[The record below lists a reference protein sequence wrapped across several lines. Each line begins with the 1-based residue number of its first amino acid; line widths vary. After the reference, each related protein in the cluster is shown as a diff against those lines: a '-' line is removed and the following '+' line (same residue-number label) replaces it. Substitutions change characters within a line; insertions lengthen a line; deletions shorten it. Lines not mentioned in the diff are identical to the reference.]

1 MVETPMKTMN
11 TKVDR
16 ITQDKP
22 GELEFLFF
30 VLARVYRL
38 NKINVKFFISM
49 QNVHA
54 QLVVHAHVDIH
65 VMLMF
70 CLFVTIMAVIMSF
83 MNFHKKN
90 QPVI

>member
-1 MVETPMKTMN
+1 MNEQMVETPMKTMN

-38 NKINVKFFISM
+38 NKINVKFLFRCRMFMRSWWSM
-49 QNVHA
+49 HMW
-54 QLVVHAHVDIH
+54 I
-65 VMLMF
+65 F
-70 CLFVTIMAVIMSF
+70 T
-83 MNFHKKN
+83 
-90 QPVI
+90 